1 MGAGMGFEPTVTEVV
16 AYEATELTAA
26 QTRLNLCGTLRRFHL
41 PLYGRASI
49 LNA

>member
-26 QTRLNLCGTLRRFHL
+26 QTRLNMAFQERVEL
-41 PLYGRASI
+41 PT
-49 LNA
+49 